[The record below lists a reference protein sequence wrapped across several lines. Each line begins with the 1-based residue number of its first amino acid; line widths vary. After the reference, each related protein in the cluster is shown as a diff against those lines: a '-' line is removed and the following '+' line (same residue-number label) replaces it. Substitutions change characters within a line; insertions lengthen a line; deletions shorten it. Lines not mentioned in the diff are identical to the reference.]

1 VSRENVIGNFP
12 CLPEY
17 IATSSQKENGEWI
30 LMDLIASDIIKTED
44 ILYRTVDGYELR
56 LDIVRP
62 DPVPDAP
69 MPVVLYLFGSGWAI
83 ARRKDEEQNPAQFLA
98 AHAGMCVA
106 SIDYRLSSQAIFP
119 AQIADARAA
128 VRWLR
133 THAKTYSLDPERIGV
148 WGYSSGGHL
157 VSLLG
162 TAANVSAFDDS
173 KEHQEI
179 SCRVQ
184 AVFTVSNP
192 VDFLQLG
199 TWHNDP
205 DSAEARLIGGPVQ
218 QNVDL
223 VRRANPITYI
233 HPPLPPFHLTHGDQ
247 DDIVLI
253 EQSQMLYHALVAVG
267 GDVTFLTLPGAGHD
281 LGRSTRYWDTVN
293 HAALT
298 FFQKYLRP
306 DKI

>member
-1 VSRENVIGNFP
+1 
-12 CLPEY
+12 
-17 IATSSQKENGEWI
+17 
-30 LMDLIASDIIKTED
+30 MDIIASDILKIED
-44 ILYRTVDGYELR
+44 VVYRTVDGYELR

-62 DPVPDAP
+62 DPVPDVP
-69 MPVVLYLFGSGWAI
+69 MPVVVYLFGSGWAMN
-83 ARRKDEEQNPAQFLA
+83 RRKDEEQNPAQFLVS
-98 AHAGMCVA
+98 HAKMCVV

-133 THAKTYSLDPERIGV
+133 TNAAIYSLDPERIGV
-148 WGYSSGGHL
+148 WGYSSGGYL
-157 VSLLG
+157 ASLLG
-162 TAANVSAFDDS
+162 TAADVSAFDDS
-173 KEHQEI
+173 KEYQEV

-218 QNVDL
+218 QNVEL
-223 VRRANPITYI
+223 VWRANPITYI
-233 HPPLPPFHLTHGDQ
+233 NANLPPFHLIHGDQ

-253 EQSQMLYHALVAVG
+253 EQSQILYRALAEAG
-267 GDVTFLTLPGAGHD
+267 ADVTFLTLPGAGHD
-281 LGRSTRYWDTVN
+281 LGRSTHYWDTVN
-293 HAALT
+293 QAALT
-298 FFQKYLRP
+298 FFQKHLRS
-306 DKI
+306 DKA